1 MRYIHIY
8 IFVLHNHFIV
18 VAFILRYNI
27 LKETEKKKKEKRKFF
42 CSTSSIVIRYMLR
55 FFIRK
60 RYIIILWCVKPC
72 NPKGFIEIP
81 LTLWLTLLKQ
91 RFRSSHLCYVIDG
104 IKCKGNASYTLP
116 NSSALKRLK
125 LEAYVPFWKFSTVT

>member
-1 MRYIHIY
+1 M
-8 IFVLHNHFIV
+8 
-18 VAFILRYNI
+18 
-27 LKETEKKKKEKRKFF
+27 
-42 CSTSSIVIRYMLR
+42 C
-55 FFIRK
+55 
-60 RYIIILWCVKPC
+60 KPC

-91 RFRSSHLCYVIDG
+91 RFRSSQLCYVIDG

-125 LEAYVPFWKFSTVT
+125 LEAYVPFWKFSTMLPNVQWLTKVF